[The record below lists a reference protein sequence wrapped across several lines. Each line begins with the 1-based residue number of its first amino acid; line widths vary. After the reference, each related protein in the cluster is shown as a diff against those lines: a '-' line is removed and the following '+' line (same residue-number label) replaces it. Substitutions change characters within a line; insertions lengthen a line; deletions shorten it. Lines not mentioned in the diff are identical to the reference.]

1 MQHAHPTKRITASV
15 LTKASTGVTG
25 YIGGEVL
32 YAIANTYPDLQITAL
47 VRNSDK
53 GAKVASQYSKVR
65 LFYGD
70 LDSTDLITKAA
81 SEADIVVHTADCDH
95 EAAARAIIAGLGQ
108 KKTGEKGWL
117 IHTSGT
123 GILCHKD
130 YERKSYGVSNEK
142 VYDDWDGIKEV
153 TSIPDV
159 ALHRNVDKIVL
170 AASEQY
176 PGKVY
181 TAIVCPPCIYGPG
194 RGPDNQK
201 SVQVYRM
208 ARAILQRGKGFQ
220 VEGGKNIWTQVHVQ
234 DLSQVYVSLL
244 EASLYPGGGKATWNQ
259 EGYYF
264 AESGA
269 FAWGDIAKAIAKA
282 AKDKG
287 LISTAD
293 IDSISTEEA
302 EKLVK
307 AGSYLWGMNSRARA
321 IRAKNLLRWT
331 PKQKSLMDSIPDIVD
346 GEAWELGLTHGHAQ
360 KAAGE
365 V

>member
-1 MQHAHPTKRITASV
+1 
-15 LTKASTGVTG
+15 VTG

-32 YAIANTYPDLQITAL
+32 YAIANTYPDLEITAL
-47 VRNSDK
+47 IRNSDK

-65 LFYGD
+65 LIYGD

-95 EAAARAIIAGLGQ
+95 EASARAIIAGLGQ

-123 GILCHKD
+123 GILCFAD
-130 YERKSYGVSNEK
+130 YERKSYGVFNEK

-201 SVQVYRM
+201 SIQVYRM
-208 ARAILQRGKGFQ
+208 ARAVLQRGKGFQ
-220 VEGGKNIWTQVHVQ
+220 VEEGNNIWTQVHVQ
-234 DLSQVYVSLL
+234 DLSDVYVSLVT
-244 EASLYPGGGKATWNQ
+244 ASLSPGGGKATWNE

-264 AESGA
+264 AEAGY
-269 FAWGDIAKAIAKA
+269 FRWGDIAKAVART

-287 LISTAD
+287 LIPTAE
-293 IDSISTEEA
+293 IDNISTEEA
-302 EKLVK
+302 DKLTN

-321 IRAKNLLRWT
+321 LRANKLLGWT
-331 PKQKSLMDSIPDIVD
+331 PKQKSLLDLVPDIVD
-346 GEAWELGLTHGHAQ
+346 GEARELGLTRGHAD
-360 KAAGE
+360 KAAG
-365 V
+365 VA